1 MRLLASSFEN
11 LSSRRIAMMSGENEI
26 KSAGGARAIS
36 IHAPKPGA
44 VHTACSPP
52 SIRASISTVALESIA
67 IFTRRIIPKK
77 PANYFSSE
85 SFKK

>member
-1 MRLLASSFEN
+1 
-11 LSSRRIAMMSGENEI
+11 MMSGENEI
-26 KSAGGARAIS
+26 KSAGGAMAIS